1 MEKNNR
7 YRYQKIR
14 DVILCHPEAT
24 AADVAG
30 RVAPHWNQ
38 RRLCNFLRKYYH
50 TNFTTLSPHFSH

>member
-14 DVILCHPEAT
+14 DVILCHPEVT

-30 RVAPHWNQ
+30 RVAPS
-38 RRLCNFLRKYYH
+38 LEPEAAL
-50 TNFTTLSPHFSH
+50 